1 MTSEMVKHI
10 LDKHHPAK
18 VSGSGIFGIARIISR
33 NDYTNSGKV
42 RIYPIHNATMN
53 YKYIEGGQIEEHM
66 VFAEVLSVAKGE
78 NHGVYYTPEFG
89 DFVVYTVISQMYFI
103 LGSINN
109 PSYEFAGLNI
119 PVEAQGIQANA
130 VEYNTSHWPNL
141 TDKGYHLAD
150 PKLGSIYQPAT
161 YLQRWRKNDFLIY
174 NTTKIH
180 EEPESAAKLME
191 LRSAENQMIQL
202 VDLGNNNI
210 KPGIGAE
217 NINSKEY
224 SPVRQTDYRD
234 LWEGFNVNKEF
245 WTERTDKPPVA
256 HESQYIKLATNG
268 HGYSEATH
276 GDGGAD
282 LPDLIRGEF
291 RMDDRTVFGSHE
303 TSKTY
308 CPVYQTLMMA
318 EGPERYYQDKPPV
331 SDWAAGA
338 PHRKKVKA
346 WIEDTKGMDH
356 HPEVQHFN
364 VGHYLTLS
372 NTIFKRRAMLSTM
385 KGHQLVMSDVDKD
398 EKVLLNSHR
407 GKHIYME
414 DSDPGHYD
422 AMWFAS
428 QKHHMLFVDHML
440 APYLIDD
447 KGTLRDKLLDPNQ
460 LCLSSYQLIQT
471 EKYQKIWL
479 ADSPDCPRIHIHTT
493 DGHELLLLDHDKGVA
508 GISPTPHQGKIQIT
522 TSDKLMQI
530 TMDVENGDITIQNH
544 NLGGKGKTGDVKIF
558 AAHDIKLEALNQI
571 HLWADMG
578 MEVTSANG
586 MWNQD
591 VVDTNFNCGLALMG
605 PFEPVVPDVIRP
617 TVLTDIETEPGA
629 LINKFDPS

>member
-1 MTSEMVKHI
+1 MQKNMIEHI
-10 LDKHHPAK
+10 LAHHNPTVVNGA
-18 VSGSGIFGIARIISR
+18 GTFGIARVISR
-33 NDYTNSGKV
+33 NDKINGGRV
-42 RIYPIHNATMN
+42 RIYPIHNATVT
-53 YKYIEGGQIEEHM
+53 YKYLESGKVEEHM
-66 VFAEVLSVAKGE
+66 AFAEVLSPGKGE
-78 NHGVYYTPEFG
+78 NHGIYYTPEFG
-89 DFVVYTVISQMYFI
+89 DFVVYTVISAMYFI

-109 PSYEFAGLNI
+109 PSFEFSSMNI
-119 PVEAQGIQANA
+119 PVEAQNIQANK
-130 VEYNTSHWPNL
+130 VEYNVSHWPNL

-150 PKLGSIYQPAT
+150 PKLGSIYQPAA

-180 EEPESAAKLME
+180 EHPESAAKLME
-191 LRSAENQMIQL
+191 LRSSENQMLQL

-210 KPGIGAE
+210 KPGISAE
-217 NINSKEY
+217 ETNSKKY

-268 HGYSEATH
+268 HGYSEVTH

-282 LPDLIRGEF
+282 LPELIRGEF
-291 RMDDRTVFGSHE
+291 RWDDRTVFGSHE

-308 CPVYQTLMMA
+308 CPVYQTLKME
-318 EGPERYYQDKPPV
+318 EGDERYYQDKPPV
-331 SDWAAGA
+331 SDWEAGA

-372 NTIFKRRAMLSTM
+372 NTIFKRRAMISTM

-428 QKHHMLFVDHML
+428 QKHHMLFVDHQQ

-447 KGTLRDKLLDPNQ
+447 KGVLRDKLLDPNQ
-460 LCLSSYQLIQT
+460 LCMSSYQLIQT

-479 ADSPDCPRIHIHTT
+479 ADSPDSPRIHMHTT
-493 DGHELLLLDHDKGVA
+493 TGHELLLLDHDKAILPDIGK
-508 GISPTPHQGKIQIT
+508 GKIQLT
-522 TSDKLMQI
+522 TNDKQMQI
-530 TMDVENGDITIQNH
+530 TMDVENGDISIQNH
-544 NLGGKGKTGDVKIF
+544 NLGGKGAGGKPMTGDISIF
-558 AAHDIKLEALNQI
+558 AANNILLHAKNMIQMRADAGYDIQSSGGSYN
-571 HLWADMG
+571 
-578 MEVTSANG
+578 
-586 MWNQD
+586 
-591 VVDTNFNCGLALMG
+591 VVACGISHSTPCGA
-605 PFEPVVPDVIRP
+605 PHIPEVIRP
-617 TVLTDIETEPGA
+617 TVLTDIITEPGG